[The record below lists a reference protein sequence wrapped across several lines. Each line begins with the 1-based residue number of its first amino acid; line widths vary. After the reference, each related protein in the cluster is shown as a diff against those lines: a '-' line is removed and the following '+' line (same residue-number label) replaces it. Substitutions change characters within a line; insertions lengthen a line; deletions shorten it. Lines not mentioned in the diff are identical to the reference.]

1 MKEISLRM
9 TSGTLCTTIS
19 MRSDKE
25 TEKEFE
31 RLSEMSSE
39 ELRKEFQMN
48 DDIREE
54 LFVILN

>member
-9 TSGTLCTTIS
+9 KSGTLCTTIS

-54 LFVILN
+54 LFVTLN

>member
-9 TSGTLCTTIS
+9 KSGTLCTTIS

-25 TEKEFE
+25 IEKEFE